1 MFFKIDNVNY
11 FVIPD
16 EKSSNDIFQEIFARM
31 QTHYITEQEKRKI
44 LAEIRKQL
52 S

>member
-16 EKSSNDIFQEIFARM
+16 EKSTNDIFQEIFSRM
-31 QTHYITEQEKRKI
+31 QTQYIADEEKRKI